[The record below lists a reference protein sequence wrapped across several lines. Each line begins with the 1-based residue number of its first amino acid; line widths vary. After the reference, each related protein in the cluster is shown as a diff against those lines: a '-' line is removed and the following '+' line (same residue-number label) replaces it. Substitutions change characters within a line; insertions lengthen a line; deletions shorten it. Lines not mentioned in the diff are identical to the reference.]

1 MASQTAEMEQA
12 TSPLASKAE
21 TKRRNRK
28 ERTMLDPRMQGHEPD
43 DEVVTQDN
51 ACPGCGEN
59 RLDWLAWDEDGTVV
73 TCATCGASYD
83 PSEV

>member
-1 MASQTAEMEQA
+1 
-12 TSPLASKAE
+12 
-21 TKRRNRK
+21 
-28 ERTMLDPRMQGHEPD
+28 MLDPRMQGREPE
-43 DEVVTQDN
+43 DETVSPDN